1 MADILMAEPSLISWV
16 KSREQK
22 HFHRRTWHHLLEP
35 RGEIL
40 VKAGVLYASG
50 GGGILQ
56 DTGKLF
62 VSNVYISSID
72 SSKPVCILV
81 A

>member
-1 MADILMAEPSLISWV
+1 M
-16 KSREQK
+16 
-22 HFHRRTWHHLLEP
+22 
-35 RGEIL
+35 
-40 VKAGVLYASG
+40 KAGVNYASG